1 MASAHRRHY
10 AGEVT
15 YHTRGW
21 LDKSRGSLRP
31 NLVRLMQTSECPLLY
46 ALPWEVLGELEGGG
60 GSDSVGGGVRLAATT
75 RRTVGMQF
83 AAELREL
90 VTLLGTMRP
99 HVGRLRTPYALFG
112 DPRHPLPWT
121 IRRLGPLLRSLGACG
136 GLRSSPQL
144 LPKDVLHSTFQ
155 YQALPALPQAEHA
168 QAARRL
174 RRRRCA
180 PPAAVHAVGW
190 RTQRPRA
197 PDSPPSAPVV
207 SEA

>member
-90 VTLLGTMRP
+90 KSLHSDGSLSDAEFTSAKRQLLGVWPRP
-99 HVGRLRTPYALFG
+99 FAL
-112 DPRHPLPWT
+112 
-121 IRRLGPLLRSLGACG
+121 
-136 GLRSSPQL
+136 
-144 LPKDVLHSTFQ
+144 
-155 YQALPALPQAEHA
+155 
-168 QAARRL
+168 
-174 RRRRCA
+174 
-180 PPAAVHAVGW
+180 
-190 RTQRPRA
+190 
-197 PDSPPSAPVV
+197 
-207 SEA
+207 